1 MPSFRIATPAI
12 RDLDQI
18 WGYYYSVANE
28 EVADRLLDRVY
39 SAFLVLVQQPNIGR
53 SRPELAPNLRSYVV
67 PNTRFVIFH
76 TSRDN
81 SVDVVRVIHG
91 SRELT
96 RVFH

>member
-39 SAFLVLVQQPNIGR
+39 SAFLVLVQQPNIAGLGL
-53 SRPELAPNLRSYVV
+53 S
-67 PNTRFVIFH
+67 
-76 TSRDN
+76 
-81 SVDVVRVIHG
+81 
-91 SRELT
+91 
-96 RVFH
+96 